1 MKITLTFFPILFWIS
16 VIGQFRIVD
25 GSEFEIATPEN
36 VKSYKIYCHSTS
48 LGWKESFKGKRILTK
63 TVFINKG
70 LERKIIKSQGNKV
83 SLVQFN
89 YFKDS
94 LRLQSV
100 VKYKHPKSLE
110 KFYYKYDTT
119 SNNPIDVKGYKD
131 GKLIYAESQ
140 YYVKD
145 TLINN
150 KDYDMVNFITA
161 KEKTVTYYAQ
171 DSLTKTTI
179 HYQSNSPDTNYLFIK
194 YDQEL
199 KIIQEVDSSSD
210 SYSRTTYQYDTM
222 GRLIFEDKITNET
235 YDRAI
240 SWTYTYDS
248 LGRKKDEIRIDDSA
262 ETFLIKHY
270 YSLHETKKVEHIM
283 LPNGEPDTIRMVTK
297 QFDHEGNLIYEEE
310 KEFDDNGKKPGEPE
324 DVTISFQSWIYEKGR
339 IVKYTRHRGNDSPIF
354 TYDVTYRE

>member
-1 MKITLTFFPILFWIS
+1 MKRYCTFLPILFCFS
-16 VIGQFRIVD
+16 VFAQFRIVD

-48 LGWKESFKGKRILTK
+48 LGLKESFKGKRILIK
-63 TVFINKG
+63 SVFINKG
-70 LERKIIKSQGNKV
+70 LERKIIESHGNKV
-83 SLVQFN
+83 LLVQFN
-89 YFKDS
+89 YYKDS

-119 SNNPIDVKGYKD
+119 SNNPVDVKGYKD

-150 KDYDMVNFITA
+150 KDYDMVDFITA

-179 HYQSNSPDTNYLFIK
+179 HYRSNSPDTNYL
-194 YDQEL
+194 
-199 KIIQEVDSSSD
+199 IITYNNEQKVLQEVDSSSD

-222 GRLIFEDKITNET
+222 GRLIFEDKTTNET
-235 YDRAI
+235 YYRAI

-248 LGRKKDEIRIDDSA
+248 LGRK
-262 ETFLIKHY
+262 
-270 YSLHETKKVEHIM
+270 TKLEWMIA
-283 LPNGEPDTIRMVTK
+283 L
-297 QFDHEGNLIYEEE
+297 
-310 KEFDDNGKKPGEPE
+310 
-324 DVTISFQSWIYEKGR
+324 
-339 IVKYTRHRGNDSPIF
+339 
-354 TYDVTYRE
+354 